1 MKRLTV
7 LGIVIDIIK
16 CIPSFNF
23 HSLSMRL
30 NIITPILQTTREGSV
45 IKWLVQEYRTI
56 KSRIWRWAL
65 VYLIS
70 VMIWVYV
77 TDLTNW
83 ILWSYFVNI
92 LKSMSWLLI
101 CFHCTLHPIP
111 TLNSFPLRAS
121 SSKSLWQLPNCSDI
135 LIQLSL
141 DSIIHNDAFFV
152 KCNAVYSTI
161 VKSIRSGITLGL
173 KS

>member
-1 MKRLTV
+1 MRRLTV
-7 LGIVIDIIK
+7 LGIMINIIK

-23 HSLSMRL
+23 HSVSMRL
-30 NIITPILQTTREGSV
+30 NIMTPILQTTREGSV

-56 KSRIWRWAL
+56 QSRIWRWAL

-70 VMIWVYV
+70 VMVWVCV

-83 ILWSYFVNI
+83 ILWNYFINI
-92 LKSMSWLLI
+92 LKSVSWLLI
-101 CFHCTLHPIP
+101 CFLWTLHPLP

-121 SSKSLWQLPNCSDI
+121 SSKSLWELPNCSDV
-135 LIQLSL
+135 LIHLSL
-141 DSIIHNDAFFV
+141 ESIIHTEAFFV
-152 KCNAVYSTI
+152 KCNAVYSML
-161 VKSIRSGITLGL
+161 VKSTSSGIRLGV